1 MSPQADRSPAF
12 QFYPTDWD
20 SDSNVIPMSYE
31 EEGVYFAL
39 CRRYWLDG
47 TLPHDLD
54 RLRKLLKGRP
64 SLAKMQRW
72 WDAIAPCFQ
81 VDGNSLTHKRLDRE
95 REAQAAYREA
105 KARAGS
111 IGGRARSAQAEAKQ
125 NEAVLDSASSKI
137 QANASSSSS
146 SSTPSSSPKRE
157 SEMPAPV
164 LSIRRGAGPMGS
176 SYLSQSTQAVAALWT
191 HPKGFTM
198 GAGRYYSKLLANF
211 DGNEPELHAWMNRKV
226 DEHISAGGKVG
237 DLFKFFDTA
246 LDTEFGAKVTA
257 RERAMNAEW

>member
-1 MSPQADRSPAF
+1 VSPLDKAPAYQWYVRDYMSDEAVAL
-12 QFYPTDWD
+12 
-20 SDSNVIPMSYE
+20 MSYE
-31 EEGVYFAL
+31 QQGIYRALLDRQWLEGSIPADPSQLAAILRVPVAKFQKLWPAVAVKFKPTEEG
-39 CRRYWLDG
+39 
-47 TLPHDLD
+47 
-54 RLRKLLKGRP
+54 RLANGR
-64 SLAKMQRW
+64 ME
-72 WDAIAPCFQ
+72 
-81 VDGNSLTHKRLDRE
+81 RE
-95 REAQAAYREA
+95 RAKAEEYREA
-105 KARAGS
+105 KARAGAS
-111 IGGRARSAQAEAKQ
+111 GGKAKAQAQAKQ